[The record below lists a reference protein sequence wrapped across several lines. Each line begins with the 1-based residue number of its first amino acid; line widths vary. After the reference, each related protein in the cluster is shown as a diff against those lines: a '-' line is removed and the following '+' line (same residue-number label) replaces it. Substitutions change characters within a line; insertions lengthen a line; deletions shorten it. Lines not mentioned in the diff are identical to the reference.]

1 MTMTDDEII
10 VRHRQA
16 KDKKE
21 QIRILAELNDCS
33 VEEIKEIVSAKK
45 EKSNSK
51 GQVTVDDAINII
63 RKEIQSIDKE
73 IEKLNMK
80 KQSILEMISFKL
92 E

>member
-1 MTMTDDEII
+1 MTMTDDE
-10 VRHRQA
+10 

-63 RKEIQSIDKE
+63 RKEIQSIDEE
-73 IEKLNMK
+73 IAKLNMK
-80 KQSILEMISFKL
+80 KQAILEMISFKL

>member
-21 QIRILAELNDCS
+21 QIKILAELNDCS
-33 VEEIKEIVSAKK
+33 VEEIKEIISAKK

-63 RKEIQSIDKE
+63 RKEIQSIDEE
-73 IEKLNMK
+73 IAKLNMK